1 MTTARETCLC
11 ECQECRSLRAAA
23 DGPGS
28 GETVAAFE
36 HDGSTYQIDHLG
48 IGSGSQW
55 GEFVVNCDDE
65 EAAEFTLAE
74 SELRPRSRP
83 AGLPVPADELVQ
95 LVRLAR
101 QALSRRAGRDHPP
114 RGLPPGPL
122 PARLGPLPG
131 ALRPA
136 RPRSHRP
143 PPRRPRPLSTLGSR
157 QGGQQTVH

>member
-1 MTTARETCLC
+1 MTTTRETCLC
-11 ECQECRSLRAAA
+11 ECQECLSLRAAA

-36 HDGSTYQIDHLG
+36 YDGSSYEIDHLG

-55 GEFVVNCDDE
+55 GEFVVYRDGE

-74 SELRPRSRP
+74 SVLRPRSRP
-83 AGLPVPADELVQ
+83 AGLPVSADELIW
-95 LVRLAR
+95 LAR
-101 QALSRRAGRDHPP
+101 QALSGRAGRDDPS

-131 ALRPA
+131 ALAPA

-143 PPRRPRPLSTLGSR
+143 PPHRPRPLSTLGSR
-157 QGGQQTVH
+157 PGGQQTVH